1 VTKRGTP
8 SEHPTLVPLY
18 DVEKAAREVVS
29 IPPPET
35 ARPDTARGAYRDQ
48 MPTYTDPVELEAA
61 RVKSTFTL
69 PPPSAVAAAPES
81 GPASEEAQRAAY
93 EKRLGSFSRVPTVVL
108 PPEAV
113 NRLSMDGRAS
123 MLLAL
128 LDGHSSIEDLL
139 SIGILNPL
147 DTLSGL
153 VELIER
159 GVILLR

>member
-1 VTKRGTP
+1 MTKRGTP

-18 DVEKAAREVVS
+18 DVEKAAREVTS
-29 IPPPET
+29 IPPDT
-35 ARPDTARGAYRDQ
+35 ARPDTARGAYREQ
-48 MPTYTDPVELEAA
+48 MATYTDPVELEAA
-61 RVKSTFTL
+61 RVKSTFTM
-69 PPPSAVAAAPES
+69 PPPSAAAAGPES
-81 GPASEEAQRAAY
+81 GLASEESQRAAY
-93 EKRLGSFSRVPTVVL
+93 EKRLGSFTRVPTVVL

-128 LDGHSSIEDLL
+128 LDGRSSIEDILG
-139 SIGILNPL
+139 IGILNPL